1 MSPKGLPNGKSPRF
15 GSSPIE
21 IGTPIEIGSPI
32 ESARQLNLDSI
43 DEIRSILDTRFAA
56 REKAITES
64 RKVIRASANAIRALH
79 RSDWE
84 AATSLIDEAGSG
96 LATIQEAIADNP
108 ELVSHGVV
116 VDAAKEYAEARIT
129 QASFTDGEVP
139 SLSELGIDP
148 VPYLHGLGEAV
159 GEMRRRMLDLLRS
172 EELEAAEELLD
183 QMDGIVDLLASVD
196 YPDGMTNGL
205 RRTTDVSR
213 SLVERSRSD
222 LTATVVQ
229 ERLRQDLRG

>member
-1 MSPKGLPNGKSPRF
+1 MTRDLVDEVRSV
-15 GSSPIE
+15 
-21 IGTPIEIGSPI
+21 
-32 ESARQLNLDSI
+32 LDA
-43 DEIRSILDTRFAA
+43 RFAA

-84 AATSLIDEAGSG
+84 GAGRLIAEAGELLDG
-96 LATIQEAIADNP
+96 IVQALDENP
-108 ELVSHGVV
+108 ELLSHGVV
-116 VDAAKEYAEARIT
+116 HDAAKEYSEARIT
-129 QASFTDGEVP
+129 QAVLTGAEVP
-139 SLSELGIDP
+139 RFDDLDVDP

-159 GEMRRRMLDLLRS
+159 GEMRRRMLDLLRAERL
-172 EELEAAEELLD
+172 EEAETMLE
-183 QMDGIVDLLASVD
+183 QMDDIVDQLAQVD

-229 ERLRQDLRG
+229 ERLRQDLRE

>member
-1 MSPKGLPNGKSPRF
+1 MTRDLVDEVRSV
-15 GSSPIE
+15 
-21 IGTPIEIGSPI
+21 
-32 ESARQLNLDSI
+32 LDV
-43 DEIRSILDTRFAA
+43 RFAA

-84 AATSLIDEAGSG
+84 DAESLIAEAGELLG
-96 LATIQEAIADNP
+96 GIVQALDENP
-108 ELVSHGVV
+108 ELLSHGVV
-116 VDAAKEYAEARIT
+116 HDAAKEFSEARIT
-129 QASFTDGEVP
+129 QAVLTSA
-139 SLSELGIDP
+139 ELPRFDDLGVDP

-159 GEMRRRMLDLLRS
+159 GEMRRRMLDLLRAERL
-172 EELEAAEELLD
+172 EEAEAMLE
-183 QMDGIVDLLASVD
+183 QMDDIVDQLAQID

-229 ERLRQDLRG
+229 ERLRQDLRE